1 MTYIISKIGLTFQ
14 KLSLKPMAYFVWP
27 WCLPGG
33 YSAQAIKECIDYELK
48 STNNPYVLTKF
59 WKLLSLAYYSPG
71 WCTTDNL
78 SYTIF
83 SFSLRRSI
91 MQTVYYL
98 TRKRGQY
105 TTNTVPWG
113 FIWLNSLV
121 KISLIRLWPCNQ
133 NGSNVASCQSF
144 VSLAVASVS
153 HTLLILHNYRCGV

>member
-1 MTYIISKIGLTFQ
+1 MIWISNYGLFKPFISLIQHLLRKRQ
-14 KLSLKPMAYFVWP
+14 KNVHNFVGFLEYGRTWYFAFGIYWP
-27 WCLPGG
+27 LNR
-33 YSAQAIKECIDYELK
+33 SARGDVPQTIYQ
-48 STNNPYVLTKF
+48 
-59 WKLLSLAYYSPG
+59 
-71 WCTTDNL
+71 
-78 SYTIF
+78 YTIF
-83 SFSLRRSI
+83 FFSLRRSI

-121 KISLIRLWPCNQ
+121 KISLIRLWLCNQ

-153 HTLLILHNYRCGV
+153 HALLILHNYCYGV